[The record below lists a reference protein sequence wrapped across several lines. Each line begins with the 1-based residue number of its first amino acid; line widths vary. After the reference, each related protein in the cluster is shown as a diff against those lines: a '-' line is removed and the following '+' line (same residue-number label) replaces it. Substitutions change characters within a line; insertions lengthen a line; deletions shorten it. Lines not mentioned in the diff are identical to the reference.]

1 MDVLFNHKG
10 LKNDL
15 NISDMETE
23 IKLQY
28 GKKPDKFKKD
38 YWEMSPELQEEY
50 KKWQEMNIRENIFSR
65 NQPLVYRRASD
76 NKMIAEYNDGK
87 IEFID

>member
-15 NISDMETE
+15 NISNMETE

>member
-1 MDVLFNHKG
+1 MYFFNHKG

-28 GKKPDKFKKD
+28 GKKPDKFKMD

-50 KKWQEMNIRENIFSR
+50 KKWQEINIRENIFSR

-87 IEFID
+87 IELID

>member
-1 MDVLFNHKG
+1 VDVLFNHKG